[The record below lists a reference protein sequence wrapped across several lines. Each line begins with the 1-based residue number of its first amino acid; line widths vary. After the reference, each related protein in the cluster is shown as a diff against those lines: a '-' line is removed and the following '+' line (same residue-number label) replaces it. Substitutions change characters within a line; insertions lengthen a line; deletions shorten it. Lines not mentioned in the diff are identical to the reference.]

1 RHTIDHY
8 AMLQRQRL
16 SRVHAHGNPLSP
28 NLDPIT
34 TIAIRHPPA
43 RATAEVS
50 GTLTALGGRTLL
62 ARLLLALVLLHEGNH
77 IAALHVGQVGL
88 SHGEHMRRVGA
99 PPITART
106 STTKRGPLHLR
117 LRLRLGGRVG

>member
-1 RHTIDHY
+1 AHVPTGLHRRVRDPAQPGRHRLTNGARLASASAQGCHERDTGRVGRHTIDHY

-16 SRVHAHGNPLSP
+16 SRVHAHGTPLSP

-43 RATAEVS
+43 RATGEVS

-62 ARLLLALVLLHEGNH
+62 ARL
-77 IAALHVGQVGL
+77 
-88 SHGEHMRRVGA
+88 
-99 PPITART
+99 
-106 STTKRGPLHLR
+106 
-117 LRLRLGGRVG
+117 